1 MKPHT
6 ITTPLLWLWPL
17 CLSLSAASAQAPQGY
32 GQVMPDGEVV
42 WKIKPDSEQ
51 TGPRKATL
59 QPQRTGPV
67 SLHLGSIPAA
77 NTLEHKS
84 HVALSHGEALIKAGA
99 LNGAIAAYQEA
110 LSYEPDDGLAY
121 QRLAEAQTAAG
132 ALNDA
137 AATYRTLLYKWP
149 GKNWSNSQNGDP
161 AVHMQFAL
169 VLLKAGQRDEALSVY
184 QRGYQ
189 LLQSEL
195 WDGGTGKTDDRPLPP
210 LFTSPGFD
218 PARFAASA
226 YTVIGIHKHEWMDRD
241 APDFEQAIQLQ
252 PTLAA
257 AYFYRGLSWKDKRG
271 RASDALL
278 AFAQAS
284 HLGGAEI
291 QPFVDKARQ
300 DGSSE
305 FKAAVKKAER

>member
-1 MKPHT
+1 MST
-6 ITTPLLWLWPL
+6 RIQLAVV
-17 CLSLSAASAQAPQGY
+17 SLSTVSICQASITASAQESPSPQVVQNKKPAVTGLLRNRANLSPLILERDRKCNEA
-32 GQVMPDGEVV
+32 VSRGE
-42 WKIKPDSEQ
+42 
-51 TGPRKATL
+51 TL
-59 QPQRTGPV
+59 M
-67 SLHLGSIPAA
+67 
-77 NTLEHKS
+77 
-84 HVALSHGEALIKAGA
+84 KAGD
-99 LNGAIAAYQEA
+99 LDSAITAFKEG
-110 LSYEPDDGLAY
+110 LSYAPDDGLAY

-137 AATYRTLLYKWP
+137 AAAYRTLLYKWP
-149 GKNWSNSQNGDP
+149 GKSWSSSQNGDP

-241 APDFEQAIQLQ
+241 APDFEQAIQFQ
-252 PTLAA
+252 PSLAT